1 MTTIPFAR
9 VMYTM
14 RISVLAIVNFLEYG
28 WMNSFAEDGITA
40 RSMLY
45 VTAVASPFLPHSAN
59 SHDFQ
64 DVDLYFLKS
73 FYDHLHFYPSRSIE
87 MMDFSMSR
95 LGLNI
100 NRAMNSQGQSLL
112 NQTKSKPRNIL
123 DLPDE

>member
-1 MTTIPFAR
+1 
-9 VMYTM
+9 M

-64 DVDLYFLKS
+64 DVDLYFLKL
-73 FYDHLHFYPSRSIE
+73 FYERLYFYPSHSIVK
-87 MMDFSMSR
+87 MDFSLSR

-100 NRAMNSQGQSLL
+100 NRAKNSQGHSLL
-112 NQTKSKPRNIL
+112 NRTKGNIL
-123 DLPDE
+123 ELPDE